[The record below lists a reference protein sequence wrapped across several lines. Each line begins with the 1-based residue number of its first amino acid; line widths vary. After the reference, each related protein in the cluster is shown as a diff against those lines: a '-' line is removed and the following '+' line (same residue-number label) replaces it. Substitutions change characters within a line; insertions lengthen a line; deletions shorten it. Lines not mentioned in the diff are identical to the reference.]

1 MGKEGKEMNKD
12 RYEELKGVYYK
23 LENWRGEF
31 SDVLG
36 DEREALYNTPEN
48 LQGTKKHE
56 REEYA
61 LDCLCDVRQIV
72 DTALQ
77 LLRQALRSYR

>member
-1 MGKEGKEMNKD
+1 MNKD
-12 RYEELKGVYYK
+12 RYAELKGVYRK

-36 DEREALYNTPEN
+36 DEQEAMHNTPKN
-48 LQGTKKHE
+48 LQGTEKHE

-61 LDCLCDVRQIV
+61 LDCLYDARQIV
-72 DTALQ
+72 DEALQ
-77 LLRQALRSYR
+77 VLRQAFMEYR